1 MSVSARLALQAVV
14 LAGALSVSNVYGA
27 DLQSLINA
35 HINYVNGGIGQEE
48 AEALRAEARMYPLE
62 LMFSRRGDGERAEFV
77 AEVHLQ
83 ILDAMGQVIVDRPS
97 QGPIFLAHLPDG
109 VGDGRNGLW
118 IVGPAWPGVASPRD
132 GLAPV
137 LAHQRER
144 TSLTVVQRA

>member
-1 MSVSARLALQAVV
+1 MSVSARLAFPAVV
-14 LAGALSVSNVYGA
+14 LAGALCVSNVYGA

-77 AEVHLQ
+77 ADVHLQ
-83 ILDAMGQVIVDRPS
+83 ILDAAGQVIVDRAS

-109 VGDGRNGLW
+109 QYIVTAEYQGRTQTRR
-118 IVGPAWPGVASPRD
+118 VAVSGARHEA
-132 GLAPV
+132 LSF
-137 LAHQRER
+137 HW
-144 TSLTVVQRA
+144 S

>member
-1 MSVSARLALQAVV
+1 MSVSARLVLRAVI
-14 LAGALSVSNVYGA
+14 LAGALSVSSAYGA
-27 DLQSLINA
+27 DLQSMINA
-35 HINYVNGGIGQEE
+35 HVNYVNGGIGQEE

-109 VGDGRNGLW
+109 QYIVSAEYQGRTQTRR
-118 IVGPAWPGVASPRD
+118 VAVSGARHEA
-132 GLAPV
+132 LSF
-137 LAHQRER
+137 HW
-144 TSLTVVQRA
+144 S